1 MITLGFI
8 GVVAAMTLPTLIQTN
23 KNKEVETKLQK
34 IYSVMNQAILM
45 SELDNG
51 PKEYWSQSCGEGDS
65 DIDCETYYDKYILK
79 YLNNVS
85 KKNIYGRQR
94 I

>member
-1 MITLGFI
+1 
-8 GVVAAMTLPTLIQTN
+8 
-23 KNKEVETKLQK
+23 
-34 IYSVMNQAILM
+34 MNQAILM

>member
-1 MITLGFI
+1 
-8 GVVAAMTLPTLIQTN
+8 
-23 KNKEVETKLQK
+23 
-34 IYSVMNQAILM
+34 M

-85 KKNIYGRQR
+85 KKKHLRTPKDIMLQFILRTEQFL
-94 I
+94 